1 MKSSRK
7 LFAFFLFCI
16 LMLVS
21 ACSMK
26 RPRTVLSN
34 QKMSEVLYDYHL
46 TKAIISNRNVTNEE
60 ERQAYM
66 NDLFRKHGITE
77 AEFDSSLVWFSGN
90 PDELVKLYEQITQR
104 MGRENI
110 LLSRRIDERNSLLVA
125 AMDGDSVDIWP
136 ERRFWRMTDK
146 SLENLLSFN
155 VKADNYFQHTDTLK
169 WQMDFHFVNGEPRKS
184 EAPLV
189 TLQVWFD
196 KDSMIYVRNSV
207 TANGVQTLALAN
219 DTLGKIQNV
228 QGSIYIPR
236 QRTSNNLILV
246 DGITLLRLRS
256 AESKA
261 RANMQDTLRR
271 VAAPRTT
278 SDRDNPNVDRSKPLL
293 TKPANVVK

>member
-261 RANMQDTLRR
+261 RANIQDTLRR

>member
-1 MKSSRK
+1 M
-7 LFAFFLFCI
+7 FAFFLFCI

-261 RANMQDTLRR
+261 RANIQDTLRR